1 MPVEVK
7 RAGPVPR
14 LAPLS
19 FFMAHLVAEPS
30 LRWIMRR
37 NYYLSPPRPV
47 QRAALALSS
56 YHLTQEELN
65 AEALDI

>member
-1 MPVEVK
+1 
-7 RAGPVPR
+7 
-14 LAPLS
+14 
-19 FFMAHLVAEPS
+19 
-30 LRWIMRR
+30 MRR
-37 NYYLSPPRPV
+37 NYYLSPLSPARPV

>member
-1 MPVEVK
+1 MPAEVK
-7 RAGPVPR
+7 RASPVPG
-14 LAPLS
+14 LTPLS

-30 LRWIMRR
+30 LHWIMRR
-37 NYYLSPPRPV
+37 NYYRPM